1 MKALNAEF
9 KGGKR
14 DLAYGNDSCESAVT
28 YSNLTFTTEEVKV
41 LNKSEERKEGRKVLS
56 IWKEYL

>member
-1 MKALNAEF
+1 MKALNAEL

-14 DLAYGNDSCESAVT
+14 DLAYGYDSCESAET

-41 LNKSEERKEGRKVLS
+41 LNKSEGRKEGKVLS
-56 IWKEYL
+56 VWKEYL